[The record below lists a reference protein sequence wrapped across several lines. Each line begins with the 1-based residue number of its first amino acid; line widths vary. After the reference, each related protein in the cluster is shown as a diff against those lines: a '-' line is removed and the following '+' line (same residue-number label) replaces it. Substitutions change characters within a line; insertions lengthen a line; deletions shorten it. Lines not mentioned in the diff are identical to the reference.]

1 MNTCYAKAVL
11 YAYKNLT
18 NVMDQIDELVEKK
31 ALASLSDLSP
41 CLSQC
46 EKILS
51 YTNQKDV
58 LITLKIVVDNI
69 LKKFSDED
77 LTFFSYKYFKDKPKE
92 FFVNFDYTGRAY
104 FRRQVKLA
112 IAFSDKLEKA
122 GIDDKWFE
130 ENCLQMD
137 FFKELLKRVIEH
149 EENNAFKNNKTKPIT
164 KKQKNV
170 VFYIA

>member
-18 NVMDQIDELVEKK
+18 KVMEQIDELVEKK

-51 YTNQKDV
+51 YTKQKDV

-77 LTFFSYKYFKDKPKE
+77 LTFFSYKYFKDRPKE

-112 IAFSDKLEKA
+112 LTFSEKLEKA
-122 GIDDKWFE
+122 GIDDRWFE
-130 ENCLQMD
+130 KNCLQMD
-137 FFKELLKRVIEH
+137 FFRELLKRVILH
-149 EENNAFKNNKTKPIT
+149 EENNAFKNKGKLVTKTQ
-164 KKQKNV
+164 KKA
-170 VFYIA
+170 VFNIA